1 MSKKE
6 FTSTVAKNNL
16 NVSYSGGSKTMFVKG
31 NDEKVKSFIR
41 VCNLKGSSY
50 YPFKIAKG

>member
-6 FTSTVAKNNL
+6 FTNTAAKNNL
-16 NVSYSGGSKTMFVKG
+16 NVSYSGGNNTMFVKG